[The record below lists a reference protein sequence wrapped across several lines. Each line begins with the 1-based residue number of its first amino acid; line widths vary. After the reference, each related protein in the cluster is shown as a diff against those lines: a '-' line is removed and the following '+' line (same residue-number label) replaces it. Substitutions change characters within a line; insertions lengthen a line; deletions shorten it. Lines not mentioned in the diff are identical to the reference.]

1 MFLNSSGMNIVMNKS
16 ITRLGKIGDKRND
29 DFVPGSPSSRL
40 DLVWPLTEE
49 VASLSQHH
57 DVKRRLQRNVTVV
70 NRRER

>member
-1 MFLNSSGMNIVMNKS
+1 MSRNSSGINIAMNKS

-29 DFVPGSPSSRL
+29 DFVSGSPGSRVE
-40 DLVWPLTEE
+40 LVWPLTEE